1 MKKFKPK
8 TPYVLFGVAVLYNA
22 FTMAVAI
29 IIFLFM
35 KENAA
40 NFTMKLLMSLIP
52 IIAAIVIFLDL
63 RFKVKDIKA
72 YHHAKQV

>member
-1 MKKFKPK
+1 MKKGKPK

-22 FTMAVAI
+22 FAMAVAV

-35 KENAA
+35 KETAA

-63 RFKVKDIKA
+63 RFKFKDIKA
-72 YHHAKQV
+72 YRQAQ